1 MVTRCRDDLS
11 REAENLSRIVMDLQ
25 VYVHNTCT
33 CDQVLQTY
41 TFFPFYFTS
50 CHILFSG
57 ADALQNE
64 KENLD
69 KKVTEMDID
78 IKSLK
83 KELQETKEQLK
94 KSSEVHTPPQ
104 IMCHRVSSMTR
115 YVSYVSC
122 SHMTTRNES
131 LMTHDDIS
139 IGHRESHGPRSSQNQ
154 SARDC

>member
-1 MVTRCRDDLS
+1 MTKSYRHTL
-11 REAENLSRIVMDLQ
+11 LF
-25 VYVHNTCT
+25 T
-33 CDQVLQTY
+33 
-41 TFFPFYFTS
+41 FPFYFTS

-94 KSSEVHTPPQ
+94 KSSEVHTPPL
-104 IMCHRVSSMTR
+104 ITCHRVSSVTR
-115 YVSYVSC
+115 YVSSTLV
-122 SHMTTRNES
+122 
-131 LMTHDDIS
+131 HDDT
-139 IGHRESHGPRSSQNQ
+139 
-154 SARDC
+154 